1 MSKAALTRQT
11 ILLKAF
17 ELIYQNGFQL
27 TSVDTIIATTNVTKG
42 AFFYH
47 FKTKEEM
54 GLALIQEV
62 IKPAMEESF
71 VKPLANA
78 TYPAQ
83 VIYDMMEHLLLK
95 APFFQVQYGCP
106 AVNLVSE
113 LATTGDDLMSKALY
127 ALMNQCLGAV
137 QSSFQRGQ
145 MIGNIRSD
153 VDPNAVADFVL
164 AGYSGIRNMGKLFG
178 AGCYSV
184 YLNELKRY
192 LNELV

>member
-62 IKPAMEESF
+62 IKPAMEEGF
-71 VKPLANA
+71 VKPLVNA
-78 TYPAQ
+78 THPAQ
-83 VIYDMMEHLLLK
+83 AIYAMMEHLLLK

-113 LATTGDDLMSKALY
+113 LAATGDDAMSKALY

-137 QSSFQRGQ
+137 RSSFQHGQ
-145 MIGNIRSD
+145 LIGNIRSD

-164 AGYSGIRNMGKLFG
+164 AGYSGVRNMGKLFG
-178 AGCYSV
+178 KGCYSV

-192 LNELV
+192 LHELV

>member
-62 IKPAMEESF
+62 IKPAMEEGF
-71 VKPLANA
+71 VKPLAKA
-78 TYPAQ
+78 THPAQ
-83 VIYDMMEHLLLK
+83 AIYAMMEHLLLT

-113 LATTGDDLMSKALY
+113 LAATGDDAMSKALY
-127 ALMNQCLGAV
+127 ALMNQCLSAV
-137 QSSFQRGQ
+137 RSSFQRGQ
-145 MIGNIRSD
+145 AIGSIRSN
-153 VDPNAVADFVL
+153 VDANAVADFVL

-178 AGCYSV
+178 AGCYLV

-192 LNELV
+192 LYELV